1 MTRLVQ
7 IQNGDE
13 RRVAL
18 VEEPHLRLLKRFR
31 SLYEMVAASEVANRT
46 LGSLGKSQALDS
58 QRDEA
63 VAPVNSALTPDRS
76 FLSLIKAH
84 VSGDTLDYDAVYSGK
99 SNWRLLSPIDH
110 PTDAA
115 HCLVSGTGLTH
126 LGSAKN
132 RAAMHE
138 KSAAELTDS
147 MRMFRWGLEGGR
159 PAAGKVGNAPEWFY
173 KGNASVLRAPGEPL
187 DVPPYAG
194 DGGEEAEIAGVYFID
209 STGQPRRIGMTL
221 GNEFS
226 DHKFEKTNY
235 LNLASSKIRTCSIGP
250 ELVIDPA
257 FDSVPG
263 TASIERNGK
272 TFWSKEIATG
282 ESEMC
287 HSLAN
292 IEHHH
297 FKFETHRRPGDLHV
311 HYYGACA
318 LSFGEGIEL
327 LEGDVMSVQFQ
338 GFGRALR
345 NPLRVSKNA
354 HVPIVVQPLP

>member
-1 MTRLVQ
+1 MTSLVQ
-7 IQNGDE
+7 IQNGTQ

-18 VEEPHLRLLKRFR
+18 VEEPRLRLLASFESIYALAHAALAARQPLVAFVQA
-31 SLYEMVAASEVANRT
+31 SLSTE
-46 LGSLGKSQALDS
+46 
-58 QRDEA
+58 
-63 VAPVNSALTPDRS
+63 
-76 FLSLIKAH
+76 
-84 VSGDTLDYDAVYSGK
+84 TLDYDAVYAGK
-99 SNWRLLSPIDH
+99 SAWRLLSPIDH
-110 PTDAA
+110 PADASR
-115 HCLVSGTGLTH
+115 CLVSGTGLTH

-138 KSAAELTDS
+138 KSASELTDS

-159 PAAGKVGNAPEWFY
+159 PPAGQVGNAPEWFY

-194 DGGEEAEIAGVYFID
+194 DGGEEAEIAGVYLID
-209 STGQPRRIGMTL
+209 PAGQPRRLGMTL

-250 ELVIDPA
+250 ELVVDPV
-257 FDSVPG
+257 FNSVPG
-263 TASIERNGK
+263 TAAIERGGK

-282 ESEMC
+282 EAEMC

-297 FKFETHRRPGDLHV
+297 FKFETHRRPGDVHV

-318 LSFGEGIEL
+318 LSFGEGVAL
-327 LEGDVMSVQFQ
+327 LEGDVMSVQFS

-345 NPLRVSKNA
+345 NPLRVSKAANL
-354 HVPIVVQPLP
+354 PLVVSSLA